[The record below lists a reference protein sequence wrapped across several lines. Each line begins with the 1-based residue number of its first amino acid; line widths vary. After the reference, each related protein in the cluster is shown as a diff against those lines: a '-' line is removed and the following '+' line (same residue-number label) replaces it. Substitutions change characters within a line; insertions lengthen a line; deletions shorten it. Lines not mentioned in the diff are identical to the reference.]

1 MSVKASLLL
10 SKLLLLHWHLIVPNM
25 HETFF
30 ATLLHEI
37 GPRVLAKG
45 NTQLVRQ
52 NEFF

>member
-1 MSVKASLLL
+1 MSIKASLLL
-10 SKLLLLHWHLIVPNM
+10 SKLPLLHCHLIVPDM